1 MEHVTDNDRSL
12 ELVSIDA
19 ITENPFQ
26 PRKAFNEAEIDEL
39 AESIKTHGMIQ
50 PVILRNVSGRYQ
62 IVAGERRIR
71 ASRKAGITE
80 IPAIIVKL
88 DGVDVAEV
96 SLIENIQRKNLNC
109 MEEAD
114 AFQILK
120 SKFGMT
126 AEEIAK
132 RIGKS
137 RPYVSNMLRLTSL
150 PNPVRDALVQ
160 GDISMGHGRALLSI
174 SEEKIQIE
182 MLEIILRD
190 GMSVRQTEDMV
201 AKRLGGEPAQKKKN
215 KKKDM
220 LESLPQDST
229 EHYNTL
235 IEVVREIKQSGGRVD
250 VIERETDDFF
260 EVVIRLSR

>member
-1 MEHVTDNDRSL
+1 MSDAMDNSKAL
-12 ELVSIDA
+12 ELVGVDEIS
-19 ITENPFQ
+19 ENPFQ
-26 PRKAFNEAEIDEL
+26 PRKMFNEAEIDEL
-39 AESIKTHGMIQ
+39 AASIKTHGMIQ
-50 PVILRNVSGRYQ
+50 PVILRNVGGRYQ

-71 ASRKAGITE
+71 AARKAGIRE

-120 SKFGMT
+120 AKFGMT

-137 RPYVSNMLRLTSL
+137 RPYVSNMLRLTAL
-150 PNPVRDALVQ
+150 PERIREALIK

-174 SEEKIQIE
+174 AEEQTQIE
-182 MLEIILRD
+182 LLDSILRE
-190 GMSVRQTEDMV
+190 GMSVRQAETMV
-201 AKRLGGEPAQKKKN
+201 ANVLGGEQVESKKK
-215 KKKDM
+215 KKRNIA
-220 LESLPQDST
+220 ESLADDSM
-229 EHYNTL
+229 EHYQVL
-235 IEVVREIKQSGGRVD
+235 QEVVREIKQSGGRVE

-260 EVVIRLSR
+260 EVVVRLSK